1 MGRGERIL
9 CRMTTKEYNHCVR
22 HLGDDLYRFA
32 LRYANLSAAAEDA
45 VQDVFADLW
54 ERRSEVESE
63 GARGWLIRALYRR
76 LVDMHR
82 HDEVVRNV
90 QVAQENEYRQH
101 ENFELKDALAHALA
115 TLPEQ
120 QRMLVLLRDLEGYE
134 YAEMAQITGLSEQQ
148 VGVYLFRA
156 RKQLKKQLEDYR

>member
-1 MGRGERIL
+1 
-9 CRMTTKEYNHCVR
+9 MTTKEYNHCVR

-82 HDEVVRNV
+82 HEEVVRNA

-101 ENFELKDALAHALA
+101 EDFELKDALAHALS

>member
-1 MGRGERIL
+1 
-9 CRMTTKEYNHCVR
+9 MTTKEYNHCVR

-82 HDEVVRNV
+82 HEEVVRNA
-90 QVAQENEYRQH
+90 QVAQENEFRQH

-115 TLPEQ
+115 TLPER

-134 YAEMAQITGLSEQQ
+134 YAEMAQMTGLSEQQ

>member
-1 MGRGERIL
+1 
-9 CRMTTKEYNHCVR
+9 MTTKEYNHCVR

-54 ERRSEVESE
+54 ERRSEVEAA
-63 GARGWLIRALYRR
+63 GAKGWLIRVLYRR

-82 HDEVVRNV
+82 HEEVVRNT

-134 YAEMAQITGLSEQQ
+134 YAEMAQMTGLSEQQ

>member
-1 MGRGERIL
+1 M

-22 HLGDDLYRFA
+22 HLGDDLYRIA

-54 ERRSEVESE
+54 ERRSEVEAA
-63 GARGWLIRALYRR
+63 GAKGWLIRALYRR

-82 HDEVVRNV
+82 HDEVVRNT
-90 QVAQENEYRQH
+90 QVAQENEFRQH

-134 YAEMAQITGLSEQQ
+134 YAEMAQMTGLSEQQ

-156 RKQLKKQLEDYR
+156 RKTLKKLLEDYR

>member
-1 MGRGERIL
+1 
-9 CRMTTKEYNHCVR
+9 MTTKEYNHCVR

-32 LRYANLSAAAEDA
+32 LRYANFSAAAEDA

-54 ERRSEVESE
+54 ERRSEVEAE

-82 HDEVVRNV
+82 HDEVVRNT

-101 ENFELKDALAHALA
+101 EDFELKDALAHALA

-134 YAEMAQITGLSEQQ
+134 YAEMAQMTGLSEQQ
-148 VGVYLFRA
+148 VGVSLFRA

>member
-1 MGRGERIL
+1 
-9 CRMTTKEYNHCVR
+9 MTTKEYNHCVR

-32 LRYANLSAAAEDA
+32 LRYANFSAAAEDA

-54 ERRSEVESE
+54 ERRSEVEAA
-63 GARGWLIRALYRR
+63 GAKGWLIRVLYRR

-82 HDEVVRNV
+82 HDEVVRNA
-90 QVAQENEYRQH
+90 QVAQEEAYRQH
-101 ENFELKDALAHALA
+101 ENFELKDVLAHALA

>member
-1 MGRGERIL
+1 
-9 CRMTTKEYNHCVR
+9 MTTKEYNHCVR

-82 HDEVVRNV
+82 HEEVVRNA

-134 YAEMAQITGLSEQQ
+134 YAEMAHMTGLSEQQ

-156 RKQLKKQLEDYR
+156 RKQLKKQLENYR

>member
-1 MGRGERIL
+1 MGRGGRIL

-82 HDEVVRNV
+82 HDEVVRNA

>member
-1 MGRGERIL
+1 
-9 CRMTTKEYNHCVR
+9 MTTKEYNHCVR

-54 ERRSEVESE
+54 ERRSVVEAE
-63 GARGWLIRALYRR
+63 GVRGWLIRALYRR

-82 HDEVVRNV
+82 HDEVVRNT
-90 QVAQENEYRQH
+90 QMAQENEYRQH

-134 YAEMAQITGLSEQQ
+134 YAEMAQMTGLSEQQ

-156 RKQLKKQLEDYR
+156 RKQLKKQLENYR

>member
-1 MGRGERIL
+1 
-9 CRMTTKEYNHCVR
+9 MTTKEYNHCVR

-32 LRYANLSAAAEDA
+32 LRYANFSAAAEDA

-54 ERRSEVESE
+54 ERRSEVEAE

-82 HDEVVRNV
+82 HDEVVRNT

-101 ENFELKDALAHALA
+101 ENFELKDALAHALV

-134 YAEMAQITGLSEQQ
+134 YAEMAQMTGLSEQQ

>member
-1 MGRGERIL
+1 
-9 CRMTTKEYNHCVR
+9 MTTKEYNHCVR

-54 ERRSEVESE
+54 ERRSEVEAE

-82 HDEVVRNV
+82 HDEVVRNT

-115 TLPEQ
+115 TLPER

-134 YAEMAQITGLSEQQ
+134 YAEMAQMTGLSEQQ